1 MQLTLLDA
9 IGHLSFGLTAVSFY
23 VRDILLLRSLA
34 ILSGLVGIAY
44 NYSIPSGPLW
54 LVIFWLA
61 VFIAINVARIVG
73 LVLARRSIDLS
84 EEEAELHETVF
95 QALSPVE
102 FMKLLRIG
110 EWKNAEVGHH
120 FTEQGE
126 AIDGLMVLYS
136 GEVAI
141 ERDDKE
147 IDRARDGTIIGDF
160 SFIRGGA
167 ATATVSALQPCCYL
181 YWTSDALRGLLRR
194 NPAMDVAMRHIFNV
208 ELTRK
213 LLAPRQGQS

>member
-1 MQLTLLDA
+1 MELTLLDA
-9 IGHLSFGLTAVSFY
+9 IGHLSFGLTALSFY

-34 ILSGLVGIAY
+34 IISGLVGIVY
-44 NYSIPSGPLW
+44 NYAIPAGPLW
-54 LVIFWLA
+54 LVLFWLS
-61 VFIAINVARIVG
+61 VFMAINVIRIAG

-95 QALSPVE
+95 QELSPVE

-110 EWKNAEVGHH
+110 EWRDAEVGHR
-120 FTEQGE
+120 FAVQGD
-126 AIDGLMVLYS
+126 AIDGLVVLHS

-141 ERDDKE
+141 ERDGKE
-147 IDRARDGTIIGDF
+147 VDRARDGTIIGDF

-167 ATATVSALQPCCYL
+167 ATATVSALQPCRYVH
-181 YWTSDALRGLLRR
+181 WSSDALRGLLRR

-213 LLAPRQGQS
+213 LLAPRQDPS